1 MPFPP
6 RAHSLCCQSFSLTQQ
21 QKLSSPDTSDPSNS
35 STSSFLEGGIGT
47 FFNIFYQQMLN
58 YWCKNE
64 KEKAIGYQ
72 MCSVQP
78 FDLKLSGD
86 MTEMFSSAVLFSSAV
101 FLQLLFYCSL
111 LRVKTPLGVVYK
123 GHQCQCPLYPT
134 QPLSSLTVNWW
145 YDARLL
151 GVEWWISPQSRSW

>member
-1 MPFPP
+1 
-6 RAHSLCCQSFSLTQQ
+6 
-21 QKLSSPDTSDPSNS
+21 
-35 STSSFLEGGIGT
+35 
-47 FFNIFYQQMLN
+47 
-58 YWCKNE
+58 
-64 KEKAIGYQ
+64 

-123 GHQCQCPLYPT
+123 GDQCQCPLYPT
-134 QPLSSLTVNWW
+134 QPLSSLTVN
-145 YDARLL
+145 
-151 GVEWWISPQSRSW
+151 